1 MGKAKLSLT
10 KKEETF
16 IATVWQYYN
25 EQGRHDL
32 PWRKT
37 TDPYTILVSEVMLQ
51 QTQVSR
57 VLPKYQVFL
66 KAFLNTKRLAEASL
80 GDVLKVWQG
89 LGYNRRAKFLKLAAE
104 AVLRE
109 HNGKWPKTIED
120 LRTLPGIGVYTAA
133 AVMNFAYNEPVELIE
148 TNVRTVYLHH
158 FFRDQEGVADSDLLP
173 IIKRTLDRKRPREWY
188 WALMDYGSHLK
199 STLGNQNVRSKA
211 YKKQSPFKSSDR
223 YIRGAILRELAK
235 QSLSKQKL
243 VSILSDTDQAR
254 IEQQLAPLLKE
265 EMIRLSGKKYLLP

>member
-1 MGKAKLSLT
+1 MGKAKPSLT
-10 KKEETF
+10 KKEEKF

-32 PWRKT
+32 PWRHT
-37 TDPYTILVSEVMLQ
+37 TDPYKILVSEIMLQ
-51 QTQVSR
+51 QTQVPR
-57 VLPKYQVFL
+57 VLPKYQEFL
-66 KAFLNTKRLAEASL
+66 KAFANTKRLAKASL

-89 LGYNRRAKFLKLAAE
+89 LGYNRRAKFLKQAAE
-104 AVLRE
+104 VVVHE
-109 HNGKWPKTIED
+109 YNGKWPKTFAE
-120 LRTLPGIGVYTAA
+120 LLKLPGVGSYTAG
-133 AVMNFAYNEPVELIE
+133 AVVNFAYNEALPLIE

-158 FFRDQEGVADSDLLP
+158 FFPGKQGVSDSDLLP
-173 IIKRTLDRKRPREWY
+173 IIGRTLGRDRPREWH

-199 STLGNQNVRSKA
+199 VSLGNQNHRSA
-211 YKKQSPFKSSDR
+211 TYKKQSPFKSSNR

-243 VSILSDTDQAR
+243 SSLLSDTDQAR
-254 IEQQLAPLLKE
+254 IEQQLTSLLKE